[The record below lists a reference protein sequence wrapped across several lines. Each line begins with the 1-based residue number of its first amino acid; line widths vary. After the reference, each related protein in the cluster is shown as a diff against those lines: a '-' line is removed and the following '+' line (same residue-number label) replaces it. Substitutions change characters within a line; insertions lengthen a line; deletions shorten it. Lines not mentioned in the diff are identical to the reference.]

1 MFAAMV
7 EGAVSILGKLKVK
20 SETRESSS
28 AKREIPSTLRG
39 IRVVTRITDL
49 FVRALEK
56 GAPPTTLTLTLADEI
71 VLFDHAGE
79 VLGTDGAAAV
89 AAGAD
94 AWRAFLRSWAQ
105 KTLKVEL
112 VFEASETTLV

>member
-1 MFAAMV
+1 M
-7 EGAVSILGKLKVK
+7 SILGKLKVK
-20 SETRESSS
+20 SEARESSS

-56 GAPPTTLTLTLADEI
+56 GTPPTTLTLTLTLADEI

-79 VLGTDGAAAV
+79 VLGTDGAAAS
-89 AAGAD
+89 AAGAE

-105 KTLKVEL
+105 KTLKVEV
-112 VFEASETTLV
+112 VFEANETTLV